1 MSSNGHQQN
10 IQNGIPPAK
19 KKRISNYK
27 RPPDMQLNLSPH
39 NNSGSLSDY
48 GGRSPVFAAS
58 SSIQTGRSPRN
69 VSGRGMQTS
78 LAVPSRAS
86 PSSTLQYGVGLSSND
101 QITPSSE
108 MKTSEWLLA
117 NGNNIGSNNRLP
129 EQESYNKSPISTISN
144 LNGKFEKISR
154 PKKNIMFNYTKRL
167 SIPIAFHLIL

>member
-1 MSSNGHQQN
+1 
-10 IQNGIPPAK
+10 
-19 KKRISNYK
+19 
-27 RPPDMQLNLSPH
+27 MQLNLSPH

-78 LAVPSRAS
+78 LALPSRAS

-117 NGNNIGSNNRLP
+117 NGNNICSNNRLP

-154 PKKNIMFNYTKRL
+154 SKKSRNIRL
-167 SIPIAFHLIL
+167 ECLTIQNGYQYHSISFCR

>member
-1 MSSNGHQQN
+1 
-10 IQNGIPPAK
+10 
-19 KKRISNYK
+19 
-27 RPPDMQLNLSPH
+27 MQLNLSPH

-78 LAVPSRAS
+78 LALPSRAS

-117 NGNNIGSNNRLP
+117 NGNNICSNNRLP

-154 PKKNIMFNYTKRL
+154 SKKSRNILFNYTKRL
-167 SIPIAFHLIL
+167 QISFHIFCR